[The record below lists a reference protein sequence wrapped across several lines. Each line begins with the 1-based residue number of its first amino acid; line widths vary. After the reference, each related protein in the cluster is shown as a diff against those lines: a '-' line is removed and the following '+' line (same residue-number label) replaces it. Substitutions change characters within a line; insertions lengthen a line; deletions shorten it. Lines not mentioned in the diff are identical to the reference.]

1 VIQRLWHRESGA
13 CSTSADKPKV
23 RVALIGIR
31 GLPAQY
37 GGSETAAQEI
47 YPRLAARGHA
57 AVVYCR
63 RHSVDPAQQWYEGV
77 RTVVLPSVNT
87 KALDTITA
95 TFLALLDVVV
105 HDRADIIHIHGI
117 GNAVLFPLFRA
128 CGKRVVTAVD
138 GMDWTRAKWNRAERA
153 YLRLALYLAVKW
165 ADDVYVDSLEAQRL
179 CRALYGR
186 TFPLIAY
193 GTQIRCGAGTE
204 ALSRHGLEPE
214 KYLLFVGRL
223 IPEKGVHHLIAAYRQ
238 VETDFPLVIVGDNP
252 YHPEYVQQLKD
263 AADERVLF
271 VGTEFGEAFWQLCA
285 NCYVYVQPSEVE
297 GTSPV
302 VLSAM
307 GCGRCVVVNGIQENV
322 DTIGEAGLA
331 FYRNDVDDLAG
342 LLRELLANPA
352 WVRHLG
358 AAAQAWA
365 RELYD
370 WDRITDQHEELFWS
384 VVQRRRGRRRWLFR
398 R

>member
-1 VIQRLWHRESGA
+1 M
-13 CSTSADKPKV
+13 ADKPRV

-47 YPRLAARGHA
+47 YPRLAARGHD

-63 RHSVDPAQQWYEGV
+63 RHSVDPAQRWYEGV

-95 TFLALLDVVV
+95 SFLALLDVAVN
-105 HDRADIIHIHGI
+105 DRADIVHIHGI
-117 GNAVLFPLFRA
+117 GNAALFPLFRLF
-128 CGKRVVTAVD
+128 GKRVVTGVD

-186 TFPLIAY
+186 RFPLIAY
-193 GTQIRCGAGTE
+193 GTQIRRGEGLE
-204 ALSRHGLEPE
+204 ALDRHGLEPE
-214 KYLLFVGRL
+214 KYFLFVGRL
-223 IPEKGVHHLIAAYRQ
+223 IPEKGVHYLIDAYRQ

-252 YHPEYVQQLKD
+252 YQPEYVQQLKD
-263 AADERVLF
+263 AADGRVLF

-322 DTIGEAGLA
+322 DAIGEAGLA

-352 WVRHLG
+352 WVRQLG
-358 AAAQAWA
+358 AAARARA

-370 WDRITDQHEELFWS
+370 WDKITDQHEELFWS
-384 VVQRRRGRRRWLFR
+384 VVERRRGRAPRSPSDSMPDHGVSALS
-398 R
+398 